1 MYSISRGRPV
11 PKTWDG
17 EKEVKKNLTPFLYA
31 SCHFF
36 KKICHISREILR
48 GHREVLF
55 FGSTLLKTSLFDGGR
70 VGNRSSAL
78 AKPPTS
84 YKQHR
89 ASRLQMRGRC
99 QCAAVH
105 HSGPR
110 LCISQKKTHDTQKH
124 RPPSSFEP
132 PLGGPLGHIPHLGCG
147 GCVVGHLLH
156 IRMGVAIGFRESPF
170 IRGGG
175 HEKCLS
181 ETGLENLQRMW
192 NWLKR

>member
-89 ASRLQMRGRC
+89 ASRLQ
-99 QCAAVH
+99 CAAVVSVLQCTTAGH
-105 HSGPR
+105 GCAFLKRRHTTHKNTAPQLVRTTFGGTTGTYSPPGLRR
-110 LCISQKKTHDTQKH
+110 LRGWAPPTHQN
-124 RPPSSFEP
+124 
-132 PLGGPLGHIPHLGCG
+132 
-147 GCVVGHLLH
+147 
-156 IRMGVAIGFRESPF
+156 
-170 IRGGG
+170 GGG
-175 HEKCLS
+175 HRIS
-181 ETGLENLQRMW
+181 GIPVHPR
-192 NWLKR
+192 RRA